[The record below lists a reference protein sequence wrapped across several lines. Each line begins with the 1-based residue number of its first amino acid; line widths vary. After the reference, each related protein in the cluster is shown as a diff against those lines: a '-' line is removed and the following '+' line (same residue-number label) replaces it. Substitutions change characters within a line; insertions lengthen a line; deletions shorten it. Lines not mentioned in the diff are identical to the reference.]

1 MVALGMSFKEEAM
14 RLDQMPY
21 HSAPTLAVL
30 PFRQFHIG
38 WSWHLRAL
46 KLFPYSHLAW
56 KRYFF
61 DNGNGHARAA
71 VFTTYAEAM
80 TAADDFNQ
88 GIHDRIRQALDDPQ
102 LQTST
107 ILKVEKTLTSGRRIR
122 DEEELMER
130 EAVKRNANL
139 PRPASHSL
147 KLAKGIERLRE
158 PLSELLEVAPYVQ
171 LAAFPEF
178 KACLHRTGDMKWE
191 YLGALNTK
199 LSQACFRESI
209 ARGYGYSGFDHWGKT
224 KALIREQLLPRANK
238 LLQLA
243 SVRQLLAEARSRGQS
258 VLVVG
263 GFVFWYEEDGVP
275 QWVVKSTGGE
285 SSGGEGTTLWN
296 EGTIL
301 SKNHGRIV
309 VLPYVKENGEQV
321 QGHTKNSAHDGKALP
336 RHPDQYVTLPFEIL
350 DGDLMIGLFGELH
363 YE

>member
-1 MVALGMSFKEEAM
+1 
-14 RLDQMPY
+14 
-21 HSAPTLAVL
+21 
-30 PFRQFHIG
+30 
-38 WSWHLRAL
+38 
-46 KLFPYSHLAW
+46 
-56 KRYFF
+56 
-61 DNGNGHARAA
+61 
-71 VFTTYAEAM
+71 
-80 TAADDFNQ
+80 
-88 GIHDRIRQALDDPQ
+88 
-102 LQTST
+102 
-107 ILKVEKTLTSGRRIR
+107 
-122 DEEELMER
+122 MER
-130 EAVKRNANL
+130 EAIKRNAQL
-139 PRPASHSL
+139 PRPASQDL
-147 KLAKGIERLRE
+147 ELFTGIERLRE
-158 PLSELLEVAPYVQ
+158 PLSKQLDVAPYLH

-178 KACLHRTGDMKWE
+178 KACLHRTGELKWE

-199 LSQACFRESI
+199 LSQACFRELI
-209 ARGYGYSGFDHWGKT
+209 ARGYGYSGFDHWGQT

-258 VLVVG
+258 VLVIG

-285 SSGGEGTTLWN
+285 SSGGEGTTLWH

-309 VLPYVKENGEQV
+309 VLPYVKANGEHV